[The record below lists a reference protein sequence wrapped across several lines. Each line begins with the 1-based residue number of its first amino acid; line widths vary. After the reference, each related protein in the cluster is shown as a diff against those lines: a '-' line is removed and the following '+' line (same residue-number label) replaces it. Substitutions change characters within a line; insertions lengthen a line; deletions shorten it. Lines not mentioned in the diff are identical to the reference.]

1 MTDADKV
8 QLLFGPY
15 RPPKLHK
22 GDRAFC
28 LLRCVT
34 KRG

>member
-1 MTDADKV
+1 MTDATKT
-8 QLLFGPY
+8 QLLFSPY
-15 RPPKLHK
+15 HLPKLHK